1 MLLLALQQGGG
12 FLRGGGF
19 GFVGQVQGL
28 VFLFQTTFAL
38 FVLGNGLFGMGKLL
52 LLQRQFAADAVCL
65 VLLGLEGG
73 VERGL
78 GFFQFGQT
86 LFVFGNL
93 HRPFRQLGLLFF
105 GLQLVFFKLHA
116 DLLLLLMDA
125 LHLRLRRL
133 LVAFDALVQ
142 VLLMADLFFQ
152 TGNLL
157 AQHAA
162 FVAQFVY
169 RLLLRLFG
177 GLQGVYFVV

>member
-12 FLRGGGF
+12 FLRGSGF
-19 GFVGQVQGL
+19 GFVRQVQGL
-28 VFLFQTTFAL
+28 VFLFQTIFAF

-52 LLQRQFAADAVCL
+52 LFQRQFAADTVCL

-73 VERGL
+73 VECGL

-93 HRPFRQLGLLFF
+93 HRPFCQLGLLFF

-169 RLLLRLFG
+169 CLLLRLFG

>member
-1 MLLLALQQGGG
+1 
-12 FLRGGGF
+12 
-19 GFVGQVQGL
+19 
-28 VFLFQTTFAL
+28 
-38 FVLGNGLFGMGKLL
+38 
-52 LLQRQFAADAVCL
+52 
-65 VLLGLEGG
+65 
-73 VERGL
+73 
-78 GFFQFGQT
+78 
-86 LFVFGNL
+86 
-93 HRPFRQLGLLFF
+93 
-105 GLQLVFFKLHA
+105 
-116 DLLLLLMDA
+116 MDA

-142 VLLMADLFFQ
+142 VLLMADLLFQ